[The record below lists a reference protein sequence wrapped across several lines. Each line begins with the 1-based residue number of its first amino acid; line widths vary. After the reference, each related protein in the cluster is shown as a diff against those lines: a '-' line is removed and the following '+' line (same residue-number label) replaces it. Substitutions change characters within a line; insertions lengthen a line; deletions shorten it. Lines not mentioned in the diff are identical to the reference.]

1 MGRPKAELVLTTEEK
16 AELQRL
22 ARRRNIGAALA
33 ERARIILECAK
44 GLENIQVAERLG
56 ITNQTVGK
64 WRKRFVDSRFEGLS
78 DESRSGRPRMI
89 SDLDVEKIVDTT
101 LHQDPKAAT
110 HWSSRMLA
118 EHLGVSP
125 TAVLRVW
132 RAFGLQP
139 HRTESFSLSKD
150 PYFVEKVRDVVGL
163 YMSPPDNA
171 LVLCVDEKSQMQ
183 ALERSQPLL
192 PMQPTHPDRR
202 TATYARNGTTS
213 LFAALDIAT
222 GRVIGKTFRRHRAK
236 EFISFLGTIDSSV
249 PANLEIHLVMDNY
262 ATHKTPAVKRW
273 LLRHPRFHMHFT
285 PTSSSWLNLVESFFS
300 IVERRVTKRG
310 NHKSVTALEKD
321 VRVFLDD
328 HNSDPKPYV
337 WTKTADQIL
346 DSLGRYTA
354 KAGALRAEKAKR
366 SRKAK

>member
-22 ARRRNIGAALA
+22 ARRRNVGVVVA
-33 ERARIILECAK
+33 ERARIILECGK

-64 WRKRFVDSRFEGLS
+64 WRKRFIDSRLDGLS
-78 DESRSGRPRMI
+78 DDFRSGRPRSV
-89 SDLDVEKIVDTT
+89 SDRDVEKIVDTT
-101 LHQDPKAAT
+101 LHKDPKAAT

-118 EHLGVSP
+118 EQLGVSP
-125 TAVLRVW
+125 TAVQRVW

-202 TATYARNGTTS
+202 TATYSRNGTTS

-222 GRVIGKTFRRHRAK
+222 GRVIGKTFRRHRAS
-236 EFISFLGTIDSSV
+236 EFIRFLGEIDSAV
-249 PANLEIHLVMDNY
+249 PADLELHLVLDNY
-262 ATHKTPAVKRW
+262 ATHKTPEVKRW

-310 NHKSVTALEKD
+310 NHQSVTALEKD
-321 VRVFLDD
+321 IRVFLDD
-328 HNSDPKPYV
+328 HNSDPRPFV
-337 WTKTADQIL
+337 WKKTADQIL
-346 DSLGRYTA
+346 DSLKRYTA
-354 KAGALRAEKAKR
+354 KVGALRAEKAKR
-366 SRKAK
+366 GSKAK